1 MQERRSVSTSGIGRF
16 YGKLYGVMSLGLLTT
31 AVVTFLLSTV
41 FQQQY
46 LMLVTQNRSMP
57 FILMLA
63 PLIFVFL
70 ASGMKS
76 VQNPARALIMF
87 LLMAAS
93 EGLTVAVIMMMVPSS
108 TAVAALLVTAVI
120 FSTMAMVGIY
130 GKKDLSKA
138 GSIAM
143 MVLFGVI
150 LMSFVNFFLRST
162 GMAMVMNYV
171 ILGVFIILVAYDNQR
186 LKQMYSYAEAS
197 GDVAV
202 SSLAVQGAIM
212 LYLDFLNL
220 FLTIIQI
227 FGIGG
232 NSDN

>member
-1 MQERRSVSTSGIGRF
+1 MQERRSVSDSGIGRF
-16 YGKLYGVMSLGLLTT
+16 YGRLYGVMSLGLLTT
-31 AVVTFLLSTV
+31 AVVTFLLTTV
-41 FQQQY
+41 LQQQF
-46 LMLVTQNRSMP
+46 LNLIAGSRMMP
-57 FILMLA
+57 FIMMFA

-76 VQNPARALIMF
+76 VQNPARGLTMF

-93 EGLTVAVIMMMVPSS
+93 EGLTVAVLMMMVPGA
-108 TAVAALLVTAVI
+108 TAIAALLVTAVI
-120 FSTMAMVGIY
+120 FATMAMVGIY
-130 GKKDLSKA
+130 GKKDLSHA

-143 MVLFGVI
+143 MVLVGVI
-150 LMSFVNFFLRST
+150 LMSLVNMFLRST
-162 GMAMVMNYV
+162 GMAMIMNYI

-186 LKQMYSYAEAS
+186 LKQMYSYAEAQ
-197 GDVAV
+197 GDVAI

-220 FLTIIQI
+220 FITIIQI